1 MNALKIAKIHNF
13 DRYIS
18 FYSDLSLEEAEELCY
33 KFKAVVEKKPSSLH
47 SQIDYF
53 FGIQGGYLSDYRGG
67 AGAAGGSKG
76 NQRAQGDGD
85 CGSGE

>member
-1 MNALKIAKIHNF
+1 MDTRFRGDPRNWSGAGSA
-13 DRYIS
+13 DC
-18 FYSDLSLEEAEELCY
+18 A
-33 KFKAVVEKKPSSLH
+33 
-47 SQIDYF
+47 Q
-53 FGIQGGYLSDYRGG
+53 IQGGYLSDYRGG